1 MKWGDSFSFFFI
13 RKFSGS
19 ERTQARLSRIIDLS
33 VGGEALSR
41 MAAPPPPAAA
51 AAAGAAGASPA
62 DKGRLTLRR
71 ELGRGAFGT
80 VHYAT
85 TTDGGERAI
94 KRIRVS
100 SLTSNRHRLNLD
112 REISLMR
119 EINHVNIVRLF
130 SPYMQEDGCQWQGLS
145 PIVRAIVRMSMHTF
159 L

>member
-1 MKWGDSFSFFFI
+1 
-13 RKFSGS
+13 
-19 ERTQARLSRIIDLS
+19 
-33 VGGEALSR
+33 

-130 SPYMQEDGCQWQGLS
+130 GGAEKKTRLWGRTWRGSSSRSRSHLEPSLRSAVVAVFAKTESPSAIFQNSLS
-145 PIVRAIVRMSMHTF
+145 TTLAPQSLIASAN
-159 L
+159 